1 MLVLIFFSIA
11 EGSQAQSLAG
21 GRAHSLYV
29 DVHGQLWAWGVNN
42 AGQLGDITK
51 DQTRRLRP
59 LRVGVETNWNKVYA
73 DGNTSFAIKKDGSL
87 WAWGDGSL
95 GQLGDG
101 TITNRASP
109 VRIGGT
115 SLWDQVSAR
124 DGAVMAIRTDGTL
137 WAWGKNTN
145 GTLGLGRGR
154 LLIQGQPAR
163 VGTNLWKSVAVG
175 NYYFTDRLGFE
186 VWTRSFGVDQAGQMW
201 TWGQDPQRSSS
212 LTDYILFAPVKIGAI
227 AAWQKV
233 ASPTTD
239 LIGTSFNLPVA
250 IGLRTNGTLWQ
261 WNGASQTFRGIATNY
276 VWADV
281 SCGEGHAVARQT
293 NGTLW
298 TWGNNE
304 KRQLGRL
311 GEPPRPF
318 TYNWTFLSS
327 LTTNSPGME
336 TAPPRELFVCRIPP
350 VLASLMRAMWPPI
363 PRRISLAPTI
373 GPGRLTPRG

>member
-1 MLVLIFFSIA
+1 VRNPTLPVSCFRRLVFGCLILTSFFY
-11 EGSQAQSLAG
+11 GSANCLNAQSLAG

-29 DVHGQLWAWGVNN
+29 DAHGQLWAWGVNN
-42 AGQLGDITK
+42 AGQLGDVTK
-51 DQTRRLRP
+51 DQARRLRP

-154 LLIQGQPAR
+154 LLIQGQPAK

-175 NYYFTDRLGFE
+175 NYYFTDR
-186 VWTRSFGVDQAGQMW
+186 
-201 TWGQDPQRSSS
+201 
-212 LTDYILFAPVKIGAI
+212 
-227 AAWQKV
+227 
-233 ASPTTD
+233 
-239 LIGTSFNLPVA
+239 
-250 IGLRTNGTLWQ
+250 
-261 WNGASQTFRGIATNY
+261 
-276 VWADV
+276 
-281 SCGEGHAVARQT
+281 
-293 NGTLW
+293 
-298 TWGNNE
+298 
-304 KRQLGRL
+304 
-311 GEPPRPF
+311 
-318 TYNWTFLSS
+318 
-327 LTTNSPGME
+327 
-336 TAPPRELFVCRIPP
+336 
-350 VLASLMRAMWPPI
+350 
-363 PRRISLAPTI
+363 
-373 GPGRLTPRG
+373 